1 MEWLDMEIDNENRDI
16 RFEARAS
23 EGNLQVSVQWGS
35 MDQQDDFVAYCNWW
49 IWTPSW
55 FIISSSFKISAML
68 LSWSKLLPL

>member
-1 MEWLDMEIDNENRDI
+1 MEIDNENRDI

-49 IWTPSW
+49 I
-55 FIISSSFKISAML
+55 
-68 LSWSKLLPL
+68 

>member
-55 FIISSSFKISAML
+55 FIIVEGITTYS
-68 LSWSKLLPL
+68 LPLVYYTHE